1 MKFSDNHIQE
11 LKNTMEKKSGKEVT
25 YSEAQEAA
33 RNLTGFV
40 EVLLKGHFED
50 LRRKKKLEEYP
61 KGFVLDGV
69 GYSCFI
75 CGRGTQAGENWYD
88 KFGIKCR
95 TCQDAI
101 DRKEIPPSL
110 AKYKENW
117 YSKYELERSF
127 NLKSPDIKRWITR
140 GLLKARTVTRD
151 GKRTHVQLFLIKDNK
166 GFLPPKKMVGS
177 QLVKVEKEDGAWYR
191 SEPWYKFVDPHE
203 HLKGYKIMEHLV
215 YTQTEKTST

>member
-1 MKFSDNHIQE
+1 MKLSDDYIQK
-11 LKNTMEKKSGKEVT
+11 LKKLMEKKSGKEVT
-25 YSEAQEAA
+25 YGEAEEAG
-33 RNLTGFV
+33 RNLVGLF
-40 EVLLKGHFED
+40 EVLYRGHLED
-50 LRRKKKLEEYP
+50 QRRKKKLEEYP

-75 CGRGTQAGENWYD
+75 CGGGTQAGENWYD
-88 KFGIKCR
+88 KYGIKCR

-110 AKYKENW
+110 AKYKEGW

-127 NLKSPDIKRWITR
+127 NLKSPDIKRWIAK

-166 GFLPPKKMVGS
+166 GFLPPKKMVES
-177 QLVKVEKEDGAWYR
+177 QLVKIEKEDGTWYR
-191 SEPWYKFVDPHE
+191 PEPWYKFVDPYE
-203 HLKGYKIMEHLV
+203 HLKGYKIMEYLV
-215 YTQTEKTST
+215 FTQNTK